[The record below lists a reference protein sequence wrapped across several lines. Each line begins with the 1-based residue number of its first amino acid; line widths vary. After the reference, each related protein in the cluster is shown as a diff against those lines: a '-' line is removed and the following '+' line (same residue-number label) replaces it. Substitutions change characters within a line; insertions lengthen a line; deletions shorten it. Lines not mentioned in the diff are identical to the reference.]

1 MASAMRALLS
11 VAAGF
16 AVLAL
21 CTLAALRAEQSP
33 PLAAL
38 QSDSAPSE
46 RRLFQ
51 LPWNNRPHVGK
62 APTGLSVAPGA
73 LPWTAPVTHAQ
84 VPWAQTGTW
93 ARGGAVVMT
102 ADTPDEVA
110 ALATGATAVAQNE
123 GKQTVENVPSVD
135 ICSIDLPDG
144 SIGEGYIPV
153 PVKLTNSKGEER
165 TVHFILDSGL
175 TTTMITPQ
183 LRTWLDMKEPRG
195 GGMTANGFA
204 AGGSSTLQ
212 VCPLNGASV
221 GGCGITLPRMSTVVL
236 DFPQAQIEDPRYD
249 IQGMLGMEFVSQ
261 FDLDVDFPAKKIRLW
276 NPGEGVKAAQED
288 KLVAVPVSLIPG
300 DILGVRVAA
309 GEGTTPF
316 LGIVDLGA
324 SFTLMNTAAAKLS
337 NLPLTSEP
345 GRSGIAATG
354 VDGRQTMLASRTTE
368 ITLLGF
374 SDWNDGSR
382 WGDSGALTKPKML
395 KFDGVRTGVG
405 EVAVFEQLLST
416 PGNPW
421 LGPAGLLGLDV
432 WCKTRIMF
440 GAAPKEFV
448 GRERTIYLQ
457 VTS

>member
-1 MASAMRALLS
+1 
-11 VAAGF
+11 
-16 AVLAL
+16 VLAF

-33 PLAAL
+33 LLAEL

-46 RRLFQ
+46 RRLFN
-51 LPWNNRPHVGK
+51 LPWNNRPLVGRGP
-62 APTGLSVAPGA
+62 AGLPVQPGA
-73 LPWTAPVTHAQ
+73 LPHFAPVANAP
-84 VPWAQTGTW
+84 VAWAHSDKW
-93 ARGGAVVMT
+93 ARGSAVTMT
-102 ADTPDEVA
+102 ADTPAEVA
-110 ALATGATAVAQNE
+110 ALATGAVAVDRD
-123 GKQTVENVPSVD
+123 GKQTAESVPSVE
-135 ICSIDLPDG
+135 ICKIELPDG

-153 PVKLTNSKGEER
+153 PVKLSNSKGEER
-165 TVHFILDSGL
+165 LVHFILDSGL
-175 TTTMITPQ
+175 TTTMITPD
-183 LRTWLDMKEPRG
+183 LRKWLDQKEPGG

-204 AGGSSTLQ
+204 AGGSSTLD
-212 VCPLNGASV
+212 VCPLKGAEV
-221 GGCGITLPRMSTVVL
+221 GGCGIQLPRMSAVVL
-236 DFPQAQIEDPRYD
+236 DFPQASIEDPRYD

-261 FDLDVDFPAKKIRLW
+261 FDLDVDFPAGKIRLW
-276 NPGEGVKAAQED
+276 NPGEGVKQAQAD

-316 LGIVDLGA
+316 LGVVDLGA

-345 GRSGIAATG
+345 GKTGIAATG
-354 VDGRQTMLASRTTE
+354 VDGRQTMLASRTTD

-374 SDWNDGSR
+374 EDWNDGSR
-382 WGDSGALTKPKML
+382 WGDSAALQKAKML
-395 KFDGVRTGVG
+395 KFDGIRTGVG

-421 LGPAGLLGLDV
+421 MGPAGLLGLDI
-432 WCKTRIMF
+432 WMKTRIMF

-457 VTS
+457 ASGP

>member
-1 MASAMRALLS
+1 
-11 VAAGF
+11 
-16 AVLAL
+16 VLAL
-21 CTLAALRAEQSP
+21 CTLAALRVQQSP
-33 PLAAL
+33 LLVAPEL
-38 QSDSAPSE
+38 DSAPSE
-46 RRLFQ
+46 RRLFT
-51 LPWNNRPHVGK
+51 LPWHNRPHVGQTP
-62 APTGLSVAPGA
+62 AGVSVLPGA
-73 LPWTAPVTHAQ
+73 LPRVAEPA
-84 VPWAQTGTW
+84 AW
-93 ARGGAVVMT
+93 ARGDSWARGSAVIMT
-102 ADTPDEVA
+102 ADKPEEVA
-110 ALATGATAVAQNE
+110 ALATGATAVEAPNS
-123 GKQTVENVPSVD
+123 KQTKDDVPQVD

-153 PVKLTNSKGEER
+153 PMKLTNSKGEER

-183 LRTWLDMKEPRG
+183 LRKWLDMKEPRG

-212 VCPLNGASV
+212 VCPLNGAEV
-221 GGCGITLPRMSTVVL
+221 GGCGIQLPRMSAVVL
-236 DFPQAQIEDPRYD
+236 DFPQANIEDPRYD

-276 NPGEGVKAAQED
+276 NPGEGVKAANQD
-288 KLVAVPVSLIPG
+288 GLVAVPVSLIPG

-354 VDGRQTMLASRTTE
+354 VDGRQTMLASRTTD

-374 SDWNDGSR
+374 SDWTDGSR

-432 WCKTRIMF
+432 WCKTRIIF

-457 VTS
+457 VGS

>member
-1 MASAMRALLS
+1 M
-11 VAAGF
+11 
-16 AVLAL
+16 
-21 CTLAALRAEQSP
+21 
-33 PLAAL
+33 
-38 QSDSAPSE
+38 
-46 RRLFQ
+46 
-51 LPWNNRPHVGK
+51 
-62 APTGLSVAPGA
+62 
-73 LPWTAPVTHAQ
+73 
-84 VPWAQTGTW
+84 
-93 ARGGAVVMT
+93 
-102 ADTPDEVA
+102 
-110 ALATGATAVAQNE
+110 
-123 GKQTVENVPSVD
+123 
-135 ICSIDLPDG
+135 
-144 SIGEGYIPV
+144 
-153 PVKLTNSKGEER
+153 KLTNSKGEER

-183 LRTWLDMKEPRG
+183 LRKWLDMKEPRG

-212 VCPLNGASV
+212 VCPLNGAEV
-221 GGCGITLPRMSTVVL
+221 GGCGIQLPRMSAVVL
-236 DFPQAQIEDPRYD
+236 DFPQANIEDPRYD

-276 NPGEGVKAAQED
+276 NPGEGVKAANQD
-288 KLVAVPVSLIPG
+288 GLVAVPVSLIPG

-354 VDGRQTMLASRTTE
+354 VDGRQTMLASRTTD

-374 SDWNDGSR
+374 SDWTDGSR

-432 WCKTRIMF
+432 WCKTRIIF

-457 VTS
+457 VGS

>member
-1 MASAMRALLS
+1 LLS
-11 VAAGF
+11 VAASF

-21 CTLAALRAEQSP
+21 CALAALRAERSP
-33 PLAAL
+33 LLAAL
-38 QSDSAPSE
+38 ELDSAPSE
-46 RRLFQ
+46 RRLFV
-51 LPWNNRPHVGK
+51 LPWNTRPRVG
-62 APTGLSVAPGA
+62 PGSTGLSVVPGA
-73 LPWTAPVTHAQ
+73 PFPWTAPVASPAE
-84 VPWAQTGTW
+84 VAWAHGGTW
-93 ARGGAVVMT
+93 ARGSSVTMT
-102 ADTPDEVA
+102 ADRPEEIA
-110 ALATGATAVAQNE
+110 ALAAGATAVDPGLKGLNP
-123 GKQTVENVPSVD
+123 KQSKESVPAVD

-212 VCPLNGASV
+212 VCALNGAEV
-221 GGCGITLPRMSTVVL
+221 GGCGVQLPRMSAVVL
-236 DFPQAQIEDPRYD
+236 EFPQAQIEDPRYD

-261 FDLDVDFPAKKIRLW
+261 FDLDVDFPSRKIRLW
-276 NPGEGVKAAQED
+276 NPGEGVKSAKQD
-288 KLVAVPVSLIPG
+288 GLVAVPVSLIPG

-309 GEGTTPF
+309 GDGATPF

-337 NLPLTSEP
+337 KLPLTSEP
-345 GRSGIAATG
+345 GKSGIAATG
-354 VDGRQTMLASRTTE
+354 VDGRQTMLASRTTD

-374 SDWNDGSR
+374 TEWTDGSR

-395 KFDGVRTGVG
+395 KFDSIRTGVG

-432 WCKTRIMF
+432 WCKTRIVF

>member
-1 MASAMRALLS
+1 
-11 VAAGF
+11 
-16 AVLAL
+16 
-21 CTLAALRAEQSP
+21 
-33 PLAAL
+33 
-38 QSDSAPSE
+38 
-46 RRLFQ
+46 
-51 LPWNNRPHVGK
+51 
-62 APTGLSVAPGA
+62 
-73 LPWTAPVTHAQ
+73 
-84 VPWAQTGTW
+84 
-93 ARGGAVVMT
+93 MT
-102 ADTPDEVA
+102 ADTPEDVA
-110 ALATGATAVAQNE
+110 ALATGATAVEDARA
-123 GKQTVENVPSVD
+123 KQTVESVPSVD

-153 PVKLTNSKGEER
+153 PVKLKNSKGEER

-183 LRTWLDMKEPRG
+183 LRKWLDQKEPRG

-212 VCPLNGASV
+212 VCPLNGAEV
-221 GGCGITLPRMSTVVL
+221 GGCGIQLPRMSAVVL
-236 DFPQAQIEDPRYD
+236 DFPQASIEDPRYD

-261 FDLDVDFPAKKIRLW
+261 FDLDVDFPAGKIRLW
-276 NPGEGVKAAQED
+276 DPGEGVKQAQQD
-288 KLVAVPVSLIPG
+288 NLVAVPVALIPG

-324 SFTLMNTAAAKLS
+324 SFTLMNTAAAKQS

-345 GRSGIAATG
+345 GKSGIAATG
-354 VDGRQTMLASRTTE
+354 VDGRQTMLASRTTD

-374 SDWNDGSR
+374 GEWNDGSR

-395 KFDGVRTGVG
+395 KFDGIRTGVG

-432 WCKTRIMF
+432 WMKTRIMF

-457 VTS
+457 AGDTTS